1 MKFYRRLQAFDAV
14 SFDLDDTLYDNWP
27 VIARA
32 EAALTDYLREHCPPI
47 AALDNAT
54 MAGFRRQARDQNPA
68 QRFDVTAMRV
78 AQLTLAG
85 EHVGFTAEQAR
96 VQAQAATTFFC
107 GYRSDFTPPAQSLAY
122 LKAWSETLPLVA
134 ITNGNVDTDAIGMT
148 PFFQHIFRAGE
159 HGAAKP
165 SPEMFDQAAQA
176 LGLAPAR
183 ILHVGDH
190 LSSDVAGA
198 RQAGMQACW
207 IRPERQSPMMHKGR
221 TLPDVAIDDL
231 SELDSLIQQWHR

>member
-32 EAALTDYLREHCPPI
+32 EAALTDYLSEHCPPI
-47 AALDNAT
+47 AALDQAT
-54 MAGFRRQARDQNPA
+54 LAGFPAAKHVITNPE

-78 AQLTLAG
+78 AQLTLTG
-85 EHVGFTAEQAR
+85 EFVGFTAEQAR
-96 VQAQAATTFFC
+96 AQAQAATAFFC
-107 GYRSDFTPPAQSLAY
+107 GYRSDFAVPAQSLAY
-122 LKAWSETLPLVA
+122 LKAWSATLPLVA
-134 ITNGNVDTDAIGMT
+134 ITNGNVDTDAIGLT

-159 HGAAKP
+159 HGEPKP
-165 SPEMFDQAAQA
+165 SPVMFDKAAQV
-176 LGLAPAR
+176 LDMAPQR

-231 SELDSLIQQWHR
+231 SELDA

>member
-1 MKFYRRLQAFDAV
+1 
-14 SFDLDDTLYDNWP
+14 
-27 VIARA
+27 
-32 EAALTDYLREHCPPI
+32 YLSEHCPPI
-47 AALDNAT
+47 AALDQAT
-54 MAGFRRQARDQNPA
+54 LAGFRRQARDQNPE

-85 EHVGFTAEQAR
+85 EFVGFTAEQAR
-96 VQAQAATTFFC
+96 AQAQAATAFFC
-107 GYRSDFTPPAQSLAY
+107 GYRSDFAVPAQSLAY
-122 LKAWSETLPLVA
+122 LKAWSATLPLVA
-134 ITNGNVDTDAIGMT
+134 ITNGNVDTDAIGLT

-159 HGAAKP
+159 HGEPKP
-165 SPEMFDQAAQA
+165 SPVMFDKAAQV
-176 LGLAPAR
+176 LDMAPQR

-231 SELDSLIQQWHR
+231 SELDALIQQRHR